1 MPSPDPYRPVS
12 AIDIAAACAAN
23 ILPRSWRLRID
34 RTRLDAQS
42 VVDSL
47 RGIHEAPFRTSE
59 IGPRVPVPLASIDPL
74 EHILPRPVSARYVS
88 VRRDLDYFS
97 MQLRGRH
104 PPPFWSRQ
112 ARQRRQ
118 EHAGTSMPLRVEHVD
133 HPTGD
138 AVVVEFRVPPGHM
151 HRFLPGQF
159 VTLHLRVGGVE
170 HRRAYSICSTPDALP
185 SLRIAVRRVEG
196 GTVSTYLHDH
206 VRPGDTIEAN
216 GPSGSFTEMPTPG
229 QRRRFLMLAA
239 GSGIT
244 PMMSLIPAL
253 LQGEPDTDVELVYG
267 NRSEGSILFRES
279 IEQLVGAHPSRFR
292 VHHVL
297 SRPSDG
303 WRGRKGWVDPEF
315 VASLIDAKRNGEA
328 PTDFMLCGPEAM
340 MQALAEMLEGRG
352 VPPSRIRRERF
363 VTPRQTSPRP
373 DVPQRGVYRI
383 HGTSREVIIPAGKT
397 LLQAGVEA
405 GLPLRSSCAMG
416 GCAAC
421 KVKLHRGAVHM
432 DEPNALTARER
443 EDGYVL
449 ACIAYATEPV
459 EVVSE

>member
-1 MPSPDPYRPVS
+1 MPSPLCFRPVS
-12 AIDIAAACAAN
+12 AIDLAAACAAR
-23 ILPRSWRLRID
+23 ILPRSWHLRID

-47 RGIHEAPFRTSE
+47 RGIHEPPFRSPT
-59 IGPRVPVPLASIDPL
+59 IGPRTPVPLASIDPL
-74 EHILPRPVSARYVS
+74 EHILPRPVATRYVS
-88 VRRDLDYFS
+88 ARRDLDHLS

-112 ARQRRQ
+112 APRRQ
-118 EHAGTSMPLRVEHVD
+118 QQQAETPRWLRVMSVE

-138 AVVVEFRVPPGHM
+138 AVVMEFLVPPGGM
-151 HRFLPGQF
+151 QGFVPGQF
-159 VTLHLRVGGVE
+159 VTVSVRVDGVV
-170 HRRAYSICSTPDALP
+170 HRRAYSICSTPDVLP
-185 SLRIAVRRVEG
+185 ALRIAVRRVEG
-196 GTVSTYLHDH
+196 GTVSTYLHD
-206 VRPGDTIEAN
+206 RAKPGDMIEAH
-216 GPSGSFTEMPTPG
+216 GPSGAFTETPDPK

-239 GSGIT
+239 GAGIT
-244 PMMSLIPAL
+244 PMMSIIPAL
-253 LQGEPDTDVELVYG
+253 LRGEPDTEVDLVYG
-267 NRSEGSILFRES
+267 NRSEESILFREP
-279 IEQLVGAHPSRFR
+279 IEQLAAAHPGRFR

-303 WRGRKGWVDPEF
+303 WRGKRGRVDPAF
-315 VASLIDAKRNGEA
+315 VSSLIDAAQEGEA
-328 PTDFMLCGPEAM
+328 HTDYMLCGPEAM
-340 MQALAEMLEGRG
+340 MQALTEMLEGRG
-352 VPPSRIRRERF
+352 VPTSRIRRERF

-373 DVPQRGVYRI
+373 DAPQRGVYHVR
-383 HGTSREVIIPAGKT
+383 GTSWEVVIPAGKT
-397 LLQAGVEA
+397 LLQAGVAA